1 MSPVCDPCRPTGSH
15 AILQRLS
22 TFNGRSTI
30 STLADV
36 NLNRLAV
43 FVAVVDAGSLSA
55 AGRRLGI
62 ATTMVSAHMQRL
74 EREVGASL
82 LLRTTRSLRLTEAG
96 EGFYESAR
104 QIVADAEAA
113 IAAAAGDTA
122 APRGRLRVTAP
133 VDYAERVLAPVAV
146 ALQRRHPELQI
157 EVLAVDRPLDLV
169 AEQIDVAVR
178 IGDLADSELRGTRVG
193 RFGKLAVASPRLLH
207 DRPLPTR
214 PEDLAD
220 WPLVALSVLSQPLN
234 FRFSSDAGA
243 QEVRLRSSLAL
254 NTASAVRSAALA
266 GGGLCV
272 LPDYLVADD
281 IAAGR
286 LVVLLPGWRLPDGG
300 IHALYPAARQPPRK
314 TRVLIE
320 ALQAE
325 AGAS

>member
-1 MSPVCDPCRPTGSH
+1 MLE
-15 AILQRLS
+15 ALS
-22 TFNGRSTI
+22 TLNGSSAI

-43 FVAVVDAGSLSA
+43 FVAVVEAGSLSA
-55 AGRRLGI
+55 AARRLGL
-62 ATTMVSAHMQRL
+62 ATTMVSTHLQRL

-146 ALQRRHPELQI
+146 ELQRKHEQLQI
-157 EVLAVDRPLDLV
+157 EVLAVDRALDLV

-178 IGDLADSELRGTRVG
+178 IGELADSELRGTRVG
-193 RFGKLAVASPRLLH
+193 RFDKYIVASPALLQG
-207 DRPLPTR
+207 RQAPTR
-214 PEDLAD
+214 PEELAAL
-220 WPLVALSVLSQPLN
+220 PFIALSVLAQPLI
-234 FRFSSDAGA
+234 FSFSADGEAEQTVRFQAA
-243 QEVRLRSSLAL
+243 LAM

-286 LVVLLPGWRLPDGG
+286 LVALLPGRRLPEGG

-320 ALQAE
+320 ALQAQ
-325 AGAS
+325 AGAA